1 MDKEEMI
8 QEIKGMLDQLTDE
21 ELVEVAEM
29 VREALVEMRKKK

>member
-8 QEIKGMLDQLTDE
+8 QEIKGILDQLTDE